1 VDRAERLADLLALL
15 LHTSRP
21 LTVEQI
27 IGAIGAYAAEGAS
40 ARVAF
45 ERDKK
50 ALRDEGIV
58 VEESADGGYRIDRAT
73 YELPDLGLSDAEA
86 VALNAAVS
94 AARLEGVDA
103 SAALWKLGLA
113 TDVSPPLVDLPFAP
127 ALPSLQRALA
137 VRATATFTYN
147 GVERVIEPYGLLARE
162 GWWYVVAFDRVRGAV
177 RVFRLDR
184 IEGDVAV
191 GAPGAVVVPE
201 GFDLEAQ
208 LADDAFGL
216 GTGDGVE
223 ARVLVDGAVAARVV
237 AELGD
242 ERVVARHDDGSVVVA
257 LRVTHEPGFLSWV
270 LGLLDHATVQSPPAL
285 VDLVV
290 ARLEAMAS

>member
-1 VDRAERLADLLALL
+1 LADLLALL
-15 LHTSRP
+15 LHTPRP

-27 IGAIGAYAAEGAS
+27 VGAIDAYGDEGAS

-58 VEESADGGYRIDRAT
+58 VEESPDGGYRIDRAT
-73 YELPDLGLSDAEA
+73 YELPDLGLTDAEA

-113 TDVSPPLVDLPFAP
+113 VDASPPLVDLPFAP

-137 VRATATFTYN
+137 AGATASFTYN
-147 GVERVIEPYGLLARE
+147 GVERVTEPYGLLARE
-162 GWWYVVAFDRVRGAV
+162 GWWYVVAFDRVRDAV

-184 IEGDVAV
+184 IESEVTI
-191 GAPGAVVVPE
+191 GASGIVVVPD

-208 LADDAFGL
+208 LAEDAFGL

-223 ARVLVDGAVAARVV
+223 ARVLVDAAVAPRVV

-242 ERVVARHDDGSVVVA
+242 ERVVERGDDGSVVVA

-270 LGLLDHATVQSPPAL
+270 LGLLDHAVVQSPPAL

>member
-21 LTVEQI
+21 LTVDEI
-27 IGAIGAYAAEGAS
+27 IGAIGAYAAEGPS

-58 VEESADGGYRIDRAT
+58 VDESPDGGYRIDRT
-73 YELPDLGLSDAEA
+73 SYELPDLGLTDDEA

-94 AARLEGVDA
+94 ATRLEGVDA

-113 TDVSPPLVDLPFAP
+113 VDASPPLVDLPFAP

-137 VRATATFTYN
+137 IGATASFTYN
-147 GVERVIEPYGLLARE
+147 GIERIVEPYGLLARE
-162 GWWYVVAFDRVRGAV
+162 GWWYVAAFDRVRGAV

-184 IEGDVAV
+184 IEGDVVV
-191 GAPGAVVVPE
+191 GAPRAVSVPD
-201 GFDLEAQ
+201 GFDLGAQ

-216 GTGDGVE
+216 GAGEGVE
-223 ARVLVDGAVAARVV
+223 ARVLVDSVVAARVV
-237 AELGD
+237 AEFGD
-242 ERVVARHDDGSVVVA
+242 ERVAERFGDGSVVVT

-270 LGLLDHATVQSPPAL
+270 LGLLDHAEVLSPPAL

-290 ARLEAMAS
+290 ARLEAMGS